1 MLKGATE
8 GEEMITR
15 MRVLRIAVGVLTFVS
30 LSGVKAAGQV
40 NERVAGAWGS
50 PGSSSSI
57 ARGLRERRGRSGAVN
72 LSVVKFTPGGDS
84 GVANELADA
93 LGSNPQERAALA
105 EAFTQLKQ
113 GYEAEVAKQGKS
125 NNLAAAFAF
134 FIAANVAAYRQSEM
148 PSDRATELLFGELQA
163 VIAGAPE
170 FARMSNA
177 EKQKMHDWLVLMGGF
192 TLAGYAD
199 ARQTGDAASLN
210 TYRELADN
218 LLRLVLGIDA
228 SKLSFKGEEFLV
240 EQERPAPA
248 QASANVGAKI
258 VGVWSKSASSPW
270 GTSPGAV
277 ATNAGYYKG
286 QYQFK
291 ADGSYSFKGE
301 SWGGY
306 SRSDEFWTIEES
318 GTYSVNGDSLT
329 VSPAKS
335 TATLRNRAGVV
346 KQSKNNQLEK
356 VTYGWGLHFFE
367 GIGETNLVL
376 RPARPTAR
384 DGGFSANSDFPNS
397 YLYSQN
403 GNLEWR
409 F

>member
-1 MLKGATE
+1 
-8 GEEMITR
+8 
-15 MRVLRIAVGVLTFVS
+15 
-30 LSGVKAAGQV
+30 
-40 NERVAGAWGS
+40 
-50 PGSSSSI
+50 
-57 ARGLRERRGRSGAVN
+57 ERRGRAAAADV
-72 LSVVKFTPGGDS
+72 SVVKFTPGGDS
-84 GVANELADA
+84 GVAKALADA
-93 LGSNPQERAALA
+93 LGGDAQERAALA
-105 EAFTQLKQ
+105 EAFAQLKQ
-113 GYEAEVAKQGKS
+113 GYEAEVAKEGKS

-134 FIAANVAAYRQSEM
+134 FIASNVAAYRQSEM

-170 FARMSNA
+170 FSRMSNA
-177 EKQKMHDWLVLMGGF
+177 EKQRMHDWLVMMGGF
-192 TLAGYAD
+192 TLAGYSD

-210 TYRELADN
+210 TYRELADS
-218 LLRLVLGIDA
+218 LLRLVLGVEA
-228 SKLSFKGEEFLV
+228 GKLSFRGEEFLV

-248 QASANVGAKI
+248 QASAGAGAKV

-286 QYQFK
+286 QYQFR

-306 SRSDEFWTIEES
+306 SRSDEFWTVEET
-318 GTYSVNGDSLT
+318 GTYALDGNSLT

-335 TATLRNRAGVV
+335 TATLRDRAGVV
-346 KQSKNNQLEK
+346 KQSKNNTLEK
-356 VTYGWGLHFFE
+356 MTYGWSLHFFE

-376 RPARPTAR
+376 RPARQTMR
-384 DGGFSANSDFPNS
+384 DGGFSGNSDFPNS
-397 YLYSQN
+397 YLYTQN

>member
-1 MLKGATE
+1 
-8 GEEMITR
+8 
-15 MRVLRIAVGVLTFVS
+15 MRVRVLSVAVGVLAFVS
-30 LSGVKAAGQV
+30 SFGLKAAGQV
-40 NERVAGAWGS
+40 NGRVAETWGGA
-50 PGSSSSI
+50 GSSSLI
-57 ARGLRERRGRSGAVN
+57 ARGLREKRGRAAAADVSA
-72 LSVVKFTPGGDS
+72 VKFTPGGDS
-84 GVANELADA
+84 GVAKALADA
-93 LGSNPQERAALA
+93 LGRDAQERAALA
-105 EAFTQLKQ
+105 EAFAQIRQ

-134 FIAANVAAYRQSEM
+134 FIASNVAAYQQSEM

-163 VIAGAPE
+163 VIAGTPE
-170 FARMSNA
+170 FARMSSA
-177 EKQKMHDWLVLMGGF
+177 EKQKMHDWLVMMGGF

-199 ARQTGDAASLN
+199 ARQSGDAASMN
-210 TYRELADN
+210 IYRALAGDS
-218 LLRLVLGIDA
+218 LRLVLGIDA

-240 EQERPAPA
+240 GQDARAPA
-248 QASANVGAKI
+248 QASANEGSKI

-306 SRSDEFWTIEES
+306 SRSEEFWTIEEA
-318 GTYSVNGDSLT
+318 GTYSVEGDSLT
-329 VSPAKS
+329 VSPSKS
-335 TATLRNRAGVV
+335 TATLRNGAGVV
-346 KQSKNNQLEK
+346 RKTQNNQLEK
-356 VTYGWGLHFFE
+356 VTYGWSLHFFE

-376 RPARPTAR
+376 RPARQTLR
-384 DGGFSANSDFPNS
+384 DGGFSANSNFPNS

>member
-1 MLKGATE
+1 MEVKVHVK
-8 GEEMITR
+8 
-15 MRVLRIAVGVLTFVS
+15 VLSVVVGVLAFV
-30 LSGVKAAGQV
+30 LSSGLRAEGQV
-40 NERVAGAWGS
+40 NERVAGTWGGG
-50 PGSSSSI
+50 GSSSSI
-57 ARGLRERRGRSGAVN
+57 GRGLRERRGRGAAADA
-72 LSVVKFTPGGDS
+72 SAVKFTPAGDS
-84 GVANELADA
+84 GVAKALADA
-93 LGSNPQERAALA
+93 LGSNAQERAALA
-105 EAFTQLKQ
+105 EAFAQIRQ

-148 PSDRATELLFGELQA
+148 PSDRATELLFGELQS
-163 VIAGAPE
+163 VIAGVPE

-177 EKQKMHDWLVLMGGF
+177 EKQKMHDWLVMMGGF

-199 ARQTGDAASLN
+199 ARQSGDAASMN
-210 TYRELADN
+210 IYRALADN
-218 LLRLVLGIDA
+218 SLRLVLGIDA
-228 SKLSFKGEEFLV
+228 GKLSFKGEEFLV
-240 EQERPAPA
+240 EQDQPAPA
-248 QASANVGAKI
+248 QASTNEGAKI

-306 SRSDEFWTIEES
+306 SRSDEFWTIEET

-329 VSPAKS
+329 ISPLKS
-335 TATLRNRAGVV
+335 TAILRSGAGVV
-346 KQSKNNQLEK
+346 KQSKNNPLEK

-376 RPARPTAR
+376 RPARQTAR
-384 DGGFSANSDFPNS
+384 DGGFSANSNFPNS
-397 YLYSQN
+397 YLYTQN

>member
-1 MLKGATE
+1 
-8 GEEMITR
+8 
-15 MRVLRIAVGVLTFVS
+15 MRVRVLSVALGVLAFVS
-30 LSGVKAAGQV
+30 SFGLRAAGQAG
-40 NERVAGAWGS
+40 ERVAGSWGGA
-50 PGSSSSI
+50 GSASSI
-57 ARGLRERRGRSGAVN
+57 ARGLRERRGRAAAAADA
-72 LSVVKFTPGGDS
+72 SVVKFTPGVDS
-84 GVANELADA
+84 GVAKTLADA
-93 LGSNPQERAALA
+93 LGRDAQERAALA
-105 EAFTQLKQ
+105 EAFAQIKQ
-113 GYEAEVAKQGKS
+113 GYEAEVAKEGKS
-125 NNLAAAFAF
+125 NNLAAAFTF
-134 FIAANVAAYRQSEM
+134 FIAANVAAYRQSET
-148 PSDRATELLFGELQA
+148 PSERATDILFGELQA

-177 EKQKMHDWLVLMGGF
+177 EKQRMHDWLVMMGGF

-199 ARQTGDAASLN
+199 ARQTGDRASLD

-218 LLRLVLGIDA
+218 LLRLVLGIEA
-228 SKLSFKGEEFLV
+228 GKLSFRGEEFLV

-248 QASANVGAKI
+248 QASANEGSEI

-291 ADGSYSFKGE
+291 ADASYSFKGE

-318 GTYSVNGDSLT
+318 GTYSVSGDSLT
-329 VSPAKS
+329 ISPAKS
-335 TATLRNRAGVV
+335 TATLRSGAGVV

-376 RPARPTAR
+376 RPARQTAR

>member
-1 MLKGATE
+1 
-8 GEEMITR
+8 
-15 MRVLRIAVGVLTFVS
+15 MRVRVLSVVVGVLAFVS
-30 LSGVKAAGQV
+30 SFGLKAAGQV
-40 NERVAGAWGS
+40 NERVAGTWG
-50 PGSSSSI
+50 GAGASSSI
-57 ARGLRERRGRSGAVN
+57 ARGLRERRGRAAAATDV
-72 LSVVKFTPGGDS
+72 SVVKFTPAGDS
-84 GVANELADA
+84 GVAKALADA
-93 LGSNPQERAALA
+93 LGRNAQERVALA
-105 EAFTQLKQ
+105 EAFTQIRQ

-134 FIAANVAAYRQSEM
+134 FIAANVAAYQQSEM
-148 PSDRATELLFGELQA
+148 PSERATEALFGELQT
-163 VIAGAPE
+163 VIAGVPE
-170 FARMSNA
+170 FARMSSA
-177 EKQKMHDWLVLMGGF
+177 EKQKMHDWLVCMGGF
-192 TLAGYAD
+192 TLAGYVD
-199 ARQTGDAASLN
+199 AKQTGDAAGLD
-210 TYRELADN
+210 TFRALADSS
-218 LLRLVLGIDA
+218 LRLVLGIDA
-228 SKLSFKGEEFLV
+228 SKLSFKGEEFTV
-240 EQERPAPA
+240 EQVRPAPA
-248 QASANVGAKI
+248 QASTNEGAKI

-306 SRSDEFWTIEES
+306 SRSDEFWTIEET

-376 RPARPTAR
+376 RPARETLR
-384 DGGFSANSDFPNS
+384 DGGFSSNSNFPSS

-403 GNLEWR
+403 GNIEWR

>member
-1 MLKGATE
+1 MK
-8 GEEMITR
+8 
-15 MRVLRIAVGVLTFVS
+15 MRVRVLSVAVGVLAFVS
-30 LSGVKAAGQV
+30 SFGLKAAGQV
-40 NERVAGAWGS
+40 GERVAGTWGS

-57 ARGLRERRGRSGAVN
+57 ARGLRERRGRSAAAADT
-72 LSVVKFTPGGDS
+72 SAAKFTPVADS
-84 GVANELADA
+84 GVAKALADA
-93 LGSNPQERAALA
+93 LGSNAQERGALA
-105 EAFTQLKQ
+105 EAFAQIKQ
-113 GYEAEVAKQGKS
+113 GYEAEVAKEGKS

-134 FIAANVAAYRQSEM
+134 FIAANVAAHMQSEL
-148 PSDRATELLFGELQA
+148 PSDRATELLFGELQS

-170 FARMSNA
+170 FARMSSA
-177 EKQKMHDWLVLMGGF
+177 EKQRMHDWLVMMGGF

-199 ARQTGDAASLN
+199 ARQAGDAASLN

-218 LLRLVLGIDA
+218 LLRLVLGIEA
-228 SKLSFKGEEFLV
+228 SKLSFRGEEFIV

-248 QASANVGAKI
+248 QAPANGGAKI

-277 ATNAGYYKG
+277 TTNAGYYKG
-286 QYQFK
+286 QYQFR

-306 SRSDEFWTIEES
+306 SRSDEFWTIEET
-318 GTYSVNGDSLT
+318 GTYAVEGDSLT
-329 VSPAKS
+329 VSPSKS
-335 TATLRNRAGVV
+335 AATLRNRAGVV

-356 VTYGWGLHFFE
+356 MTYGWSLHFFE

-376 RPARPTAR
+376 RPARQTSR
-384 DGGFSANSDFPNS
+384 DGGFSANSNFPNS

-403 GNLEWR
+403 GKLEWR

>member
-1 MLKGATE
+1 
-8 GEEMITR
+8 
-15 MRVLRIAVGVLTFVS
+15 MRVRVLSVAVGVLAFVS
-30 LSGVKAAGQV
+30 SFGLKAAGQV
-40 NERVAGAWGS
+40 GERVAGTWGGA
-50 PGSSSSI
+50 GSSSSI
-57 ARGLRERRGRSGAVN
+57 ARGLRERGARSAAADA
-72 LSVVKFTPGGDS
+72 SVVKFTPVGDS
-84 GVANELADA
+84 GVAKALADA
-93 LGSNPQERAALA
+93 LGRNAQEQAALA
-105 EAFTQLKQ
+105 EAFAQIRQ

-134 FIAANVAAYRQSEM
+134 FIAANVAAYQQSEM

-170 FARMSNA
+170 FARMSSA
-177 EKQKMHDWLVLMGGF
+177 EKQKMHDWLVCMGGF

-199 ARQTGDAASLN
+199 ARQTGDAASLD
-210 TYRELADN
+210 TYRALADN
-218 LLRLVLGIDA
+218 LLRLVLGVEA

-248 QASANVGAKI
+248 QASTNAGAKV

-270 GTSPGAV
+270 GASPGAV

-291 ADGSYSFKGE
+291 ADGYYSFKGE

-306 SRSDEFWTIEES
+306 SRSEEFWTIEET
-318 GTYSVNGDSLT
+318 GTYSVEGDSLT

-335 TATLRNRAGVV
+335 TATLRNGAGVV
-346 KQSKNNQLEK
+346 RQSKNNQLEK

-376 RPARPTAR
+376 RPARQTLR

>member
-1 MLKGATE
+1 
-8 GEEMITR
+8 
-15 MRVLRIAVGVLTFVS
+15 MRVRVLSVAVGVLALVS
-30 LSGVKAAGQV
+30 SLGVRAEGQV
-40 NERVAGAWGS
+40 SERVAGTWGGA
-50 PGSSSSI
+50 GSSSSI
-57 ARGLRERRGRSGAVN
+57 VRGLRERRGRAAAGAVDA
-72 LSVVKFTPGGDS
+72 SAARFTPGGDS
-84 GVANELADA
+84 GVAKGLADA
-93 LGSNPQERAALA
+93 LGSSAQEKAALA
-105 EAFTQLKQ
+105 EAFAQIKQ
-113 GYEAEVAKQGKS
+113 GYEAEVAKEGKS
-125 NNLAAAFAF
+125 NNLAAAFTF
-134 FIAANVAAYRQSEM
+134 FIASNVAAYRQSEM
-148 PSDRATELLFGELQA
+148 PSDRATEVLFGELQA
-163 VIAGAPE
+163 VIAGVPE
-170 FARMSNA
+170 FSRMSNA
-177 EKQKMHDWLVLMGGF
+177 EKQGMHDWLVCMGGF

-199 ARQTGDAASLN
+199 ARQTGDAASLD
-210 TYRELADN
+210 TYRQLSDS
-218 LLRLVLGIDA
+218 LLRLVLGVEA
-228 SKLSFKGEEFLV
+228 GKLSFRGEEFLV

-248 QASANVGAKI
+248 QASANEGAKV

-306 SRSDEFWTIEES
+306 SRSDEFWTIEET
-318 GTYSVNGDSLT
+318 GTYSLDGNSLT

-335 TATLRNRAGVV
+335 TATLRNGAGVV

-356 VTYGWGLHFFE
+356 TTYGWSLHFFE

-376 RPARPTAR
+376 RPARQTTR

-403 GNLEWR
+403 GNIEWR

>member
-1 MLKGATE
+1 
-8 GEEMITR
+8 MIV
-15 MRVLRIAVGVLTFVS
+15 RVLWVVVGALAFVS
-30 LSGVKAAGQV
+30 SFGMKAAGQV
-40 NERVAGAWGS
+40 NGRVAGTWGGA
-50 PGSSSSI
+50 GSSSSI
-57 ARGLRERRGRSGAVN
+57 ARGLRERRGRAAAGDA
-72 LSVVKFTPGGDS
+72 SVVKFTPVGDS
-84 GVANELADA
+84 GVAKALADA
-93 LGSNPQERAALA
+93 LGRDAQERAALA
-105 EAFTQLKQ
+105 EAFAQIKQ
-113 GYEAEVAKQGKS
+113 GYEAEVAKEGKS

-134 FIAANVAAYRQSEM
+134 FIASNVAAYRQSEM
-148 PSDRATELLFGELQA
+148 PSDRATELLFAELQT
-163 VIAGAPE
+163 VIAGVPE
-170 FARMSNA
+170 FARMPGA
-177 EKQKMHDWLVLMGGF
+177 EKQKMHDWLVMMGGF

-199 ARQTGDAASLN
+199 ARQSGDAASMSI
-210 TYRELADN
+210 YRALASDS
-218 LLRLVLGIDA
+218 LRLVLGIDA
-228 SKLSFKGEEFLV
+228 GKLSFKDEEFLV

-248 QASANVGAKI
+248 SANEGAKI

-291 ADGSYSFKGE
+291 SDGSYSFKGE

-306 SRSDEFWTIEES
+306 SRSDEFWTIEEA
-318 GTYSVNGDSLT
+318 GTYSVEGDSLT
-329 VSPAKS
+329 ISPAKS
-335 TATLRNRAGVV
+335 NATLRNGAGVI

-356 VTYGWGLHFFE
+356 ITYGWSLHFFE

-376 RPARPTAR
+376 RPARQTMR

>member
-1 MLKGATE
+1 
-8 GEEMITR
+8 
-15 MRVLRIAVGVLTFVS
+15 MRVRVLSVAVGVLAFVS
-30 LSGVKAAGQV
+30 SFGVGAVGQV
-40 NERVAGAWGS
+40 GERVAGTWGGA
-50 PGSSSSI
+50 GSSSSI
-57 ARGLRERRGRSGAVN
+57 VRGLRERRGRGAGTVDA
-72 LSVVKFTPGGDS
+72 SAARFTPGGDS
-84 GVANELADA
+84 GVGRALADA
-93 LGSNPQERAALA
+93 LGSSAQEKAALA
-105 EAFTQLKQ
+105 EAFAQIKQ
-113 GYEAEVAKQGKS
+113 GYEAEVAKEGKS

-134 FIAANVAAYRQSEM
+134 FVAANVAAYRQSEL
-148 PSDRATELLFGELQA
+148 PSDRATEVLFGELQT
-163 VIAGAPE
+163 VIAGVPE

-177 EKQKMHDWLVLMGGF
+177 EKQRMHDWLVMMGGF
-192 TLAGYAD
+192 TLAGYSD
-199 ARQTGDAASLN
+199 ARQAGDAASLN
-210 TYRELADN
+210 TYRELSDS
-218 LLRLVLGIDA
+218 LLRLVLGVEA
-228 SKLSFKGEEFLV
+228 GKLSFRGEEFLV
-240 EQERPAPA
+240 EGEQLATGTA
-248 QASANVGAKI
+248 AASQSANAGAKV

-277 ATNAGYYKG
+277 VTNAGYYKG

-306 SRSDEFWTIEES
+306 LRSDEFWTVEET
-318 GTYSVNGDSLT
+318 GTYSVDGNSLT

-335 TATLRNRAGVV
+335 TATLRNGAGVV

-356 VTYGWGLHFFE
+356 VTYSWGLHFFE

-376 RPARPTAR
+376 RPARETTR

-403 GNLEWR
+403 GNIEWR

>member
-1 MLKGATE
+1 
-8 GEEMITR
+8 
-15 MRVLRIAVGVLTFVS
+15 MRVRVLSVAVGVLALVS
-30 LSGVKAAGQV
+30 SFGLKAAGQV
-40 NERVAGAWGS
+40 GERVAGTWGGA
-50 PGSSSSI
+50 GSGSSI
-57 ARGLRERRGRSGAVN
+57 ARGLRERRGRAAAAADA
-72 LSVVKFTPGGDS
+72 SVVRFTPGGDS
-84 GVANELADA
+84 GVAKALADA
-93 LGSNPQERAALA
+93 LGRDAQERAALA
-105 EAFTQLKQ
+105 EAFAQIKQ
-113 GYEAEVAKQGKS
+113 GYEAEVLKEGKS

-134 FIAANVAAYRQSEM
+134 FIAANVAAYRQTET
-148 PSDRATELLFGELQA
+148 PSDRATELLFKELQA
-163 VIAGAPE
+163 VIAGTPE

-177 EKQKMHDWLVLMGGF
+177 EKQRMHDWLVMMGGF

-199 ARQTGDAASLN
+199 ARQTGDRASLD
-210 TYRELADN
+210 TYRELSDN
-218 LLRLVLGIDA
+218 LLRLVLGIEA
-228 SKLSFKGEEFLV
+228 SKLSFKGEEFSV
-240 EQERPAPA
+240 EQERPA
-248 QASANVGAKI
+248 QASANEGSKI

-306 SRSDEFWTIEES
+306 SRSDEFWTIEET
-318 GTYSVNGDSLT
+318 GAYSVEGDSLT
-329 VSPAKS
+329 ISPAKS
-335 TATLRNRAGVV
+335 TATLRTGAGVV

-376 RPARPTAR
+376 RPARQTAR

>member
-1 MLKGATE
+1 
-8 GEEMITR
+8 
-15 MRVLRIAVGVLTFVS
+15 
-30 LSGVKAAGQV
+30 
-40 NERVAGAWGS
+40 
-50 PGSSSSI
+50 
-57 ARGLRERRGRSGAVN
+57 
-72 LSVVKFTPGGDS
+72 
-84 GVANELADA
+84 
-93 LGSNPQERAALA
+93 
-105 EAFTQLKQ
+105 
-113 GYEAEVAKQGKS
+113 
-125 NNLAAAFAF
+125 
-134 FIAANVAAYRQSEM
+134 M

-170 FARMSNA
+170 FARMSSA
-177 EKQKMHDWLVLMGGF
+177 EKQRMHDWLVMMGGF

-199 ARQTGDAASLN
+199 AGRTGDAAGLN

-218 LLRLVLGIDA
+218 LLRLVLGIEA

-248 QASANVGAKI
+248 RASANQGAKI
-258 VGVWSKSASSPW
+258 VGAWSKSASGPW
-270 GTSPGAV
+270 GTLPGAV

-306 SRSDEFWTIEES
+306 SRSDEFWTIEET
-318 GTYSVNGDSLT
+318 GAYSVEGESLT
-329 VSPAKS
+329 VSPSKS

-356 VTYGWGLHFFE
+356 VTYGWALHFFE

-384 DGGFSANSDFPNS
+384 DGGFSSNSAFPNS